1 MPKYTG
7 GEIIAKYL
15 IKEGVKYVLGIP
27 GHGCL
32 AFVDALFQNKDKITL
47 IQPKQEMSGV
57 HMSIGYFRITSKPL
71 CMFTSIGP
79 GAINTAIGLADAFVD
94 SFPVLCITGNT
105 HTHMRGKGVLQEI
118 ERNRDSNMPRILEPV
133 VKRSWQ
139 VTDVKQLPTV
149 MQRAFNQ
156 MMTGRMGPTVI
167 DLPMDVQA
175 DAIEVIIPDPLERR
189 ASGKIL
195 GALEQIKKV
204 VELLKKAKR
213 PVLLLG
219 GGVVTAEAYAEVK
232 EVAEKLGAAVV
243 VTMMGKD
250 AFPNDHELF
259 AWSTGSKGTTIG
271 LKMTSTADVLLS
283 IGCRFADETASS
295 YRDGVSFSIPPTK
308 LIQIDIDPHEI
319 GKNYPVAVG
328 VVGDAKACLR
338 QIIEEFGDYTRN
350 YEKTDYFKE
359 IQEEK
364 KKWFEFLDEHRDD
377 SKIPVMIST
386 VLREIRKFFD
396 RDAIIVT
403 SSGNVQ
409 AQMIQELEF
418 YEPKTC
424 ITAGGFST
432 MGYSVPAAIGAKLG
446 LIDIGK
452 PNCQV
457 VALVGDGD
465 LMMTISELS
474 VAVQLG
480 LTNIFFIVLNNHGW
494 IAIKDLQQA
503 AFGENRGYGTSFYDK
518 NGNTYSPDFS
528 KIAEGFGCYS
538 EKISKKEEIIPA
550 LERASKSNKPVVIEI
565 LVNRDYPHS
574 GSPACGWWDVPVPHY
589 LTERRIK
596 YEEEIKE
603 EKL

>member
-32 AFVDALFQNKDKITL
+32 AFVDALFQNKNKITL

-57 HMSIGYFRITSKPL
+57 HMSIGYFRVTSQPL
-71 CMFTSIGP
+71 CVFTSIGP

-118 ERNRDSNMPRILEPV
+118 ERNRDSNMPRILEPI

-139 VTDVKQLPTV
+139 VNDVKQLPTV

-175 DAIEVIIPDPLERR
+175 DAIDVEIPEPLERR
-189 ASGKIL
+189 ASGKVL
-195 GALEQIKKV
+195 GAPEQIKKV

-219 GGVVTAEAYAEVK
+219 GGAVTAEAYDEVK
-232 EVAEKLGAAVV
+232 ELAEKLSAAVV

-259 AWSTGSKGTTIG
+259 AWSTGSKGTTVG

-328 VVGDAKACLR
+328 VVGDAKACLQ
-338 QIIEEFGDYTRN
+338 QILEELSDYTIDYKGTN
-350 YEKTDYFKE
+350 YFKE
-359 IQEEK
+359 IQKEK

-377 SKIPVMIST
+377 SKVPVMIST

-446 LIDIGK
+446 SIDIGK
-452 PNCQV
+452 PNRQV

-518 NGNTYSPDFS
+518 SGNTYSPDFA

-550 LERASKSNKPVVIEI
+550 LERATKSNKPVVIEI
-565 LVNRDYPHS
+565 LVNRNFPFT
-574 GSPACGWWDVPVPHY
+574 GSPACGWWDVPIPNY
-589 LTERRIK
+589 LTERRMK
-596 YEEEIKE
+596 YEEEIKG